1 MLLFGRGFAVAA
13 NSFANPKYVNPFVLQ
28 IVWEKLRI

>member
-1 MLLFGRGFAVAA
+1 MLLFGRGFAMVA
-13 NSFANPKYVNPFVLQ
+13 NYFANPKYVFYVQ